1 MGPNGIS
8 LRGMA
13 HRANY
18 GTTHGGIGMTPR
30 DGDGVY
36 AKCVAVRSQIDVVEL
51 SEFRDRNGVIGGGA
65 GFFRGWGIG

>member
-18 GTTHGGIGMTPR
+18 GTAHGGIGMTPR
-30 DGDGVY
+30 DWDGVY
-36 AKCVAVRSQIDVVEL
+36 AERVAVRSQIDVVEL
-51 SEFRDRNGVIGGGA
+51 GEFWDGNGVIGSCA
-65 GFFRGWGIG
+65 GFFGGWGI